1 MIAAAL
7 HAMENPLADVR
18 KISVLIDEVLTE
30 AGREDGD
37 PVRRVAVMAA
47 VRNPLVGSFTEDL
60 QPMMDVGGEVGSLM
74 SARMLEQFG
83 GDPHSIESYGK
94 AALVGTAGEIEHG
107 FALITRPFARSV
119 RGAFGDATAWMAS
132 NVKRGGIG
140 ARIDVP
146 LAHKKAVFVRSHY
159 DTIECAMPD
168 APRDDEIVVILAG
181 ANRGRLHARIGGLAK
196 EDIVNGDVYEDRD

>member
-1 MIAAAL
+1 
-7 HAMENPLADVR
+7 METPLADVR

-30 AGREDGD
+30 AGRKDGD

-74 SARMLEQFG
+74 SARMLDQFG
-83 GDPHSIESYGK
+83 GDPESIESYGK
-94 AALVGTAGEIEHG
+94 GALVGAAGEIEHG

-119 RGAFGDATAWMAS
+119 RGAFGYATAWMAS

-168 APRDDEIVVILAG
+168 APRDDEVVVILAA